1 MARLS
6 PLGLQ
11 RAPATE
17 PGRNVHWLLVVAAG
31 ALAVRVAYVLL
42 VLPDYSPVRDA
53 HHYHSI
59 AEAVGDGR
67 GLVHPFPFGTPHATA
82 WRPPLYPVLLGGLYA
97 VAGPKLGAAQ
107 ALNVGLGVGVVVLA
121 ALVARRLAGWRA
133 GVVAGALTAVFP
145 PLVFNDGVPLSEPLG
160 LLLLL
165 GTVLLLSDGRTA
177 LAGLSSGLLMLTRPS
192 AQFFTAAVAAWVLW
206 RFGWRKALV
215 YGALATVVVAPWL
228 VRNWVRMDSPVLVT
242 SNGFNLNAAYSPE
255 ARATQDFVDAVL
267 DPRLAGVRAGITN
280 AAELDSVLRRRA
292 LRSVREDP
300 AQVAKVAVRN
310 VRNLLELRP
319 SRNENAEKKDGRN
332 LQLRRLSLP
341 LVWVVL
347 AAGLAGLWSLRRQPG
362 VGPLAVAALVF
373 TGTSALSVFAP
384 RLRAPLELV
393 CCITASALV
402 ARWWQLRAVARETVP
417 AAA

>member
-6 PLGLQ
+6 SLGLQ
-11 RAPATE
+11 RAWATE
-17 PGRNVHWLLVVAAG
+17 PGRKVHWLLAVAAG

-42 VLPDYSPVRDA
+42 VLPDYSPASDA

-97 VAGPKLGAAQ
+97 VTGPKLGAAQ
-107 ALNVGLGVGVVVLA
+107 ALNVVLGVGVVVLA

-133 GVVAGALTAVFP
+133 GVVAGTLTAVFP

-160 LLLLL
+160 LVLLL
-165 GTVLLLSDGRTA
+165 GTVLLLGDGRTA
-177 LAGLSSGLLMLTRPS
+177 MAGLSSGLLMLTRPS

-206 RFGWRKALV
+206 RFGWRKVLV

-228 VRNWVRMDSPVLVT
+228 VRNWVRLDSPVLVT

-255 ARATQDFVDAVL
+255 ARAGQGFVDAVF
-267 DPRLAGVRAGITN
+267 DRRLADVRAGITN
-280 AAELDSVLRRRA
+280 EAELDSVLRRRA
-292 LRSVREDP
+292 IRSVREDP
-300 AQVAKVAVRN
+300 AQVARVAVRN
-310 VRNLLELRP
+310 LRDLLELRP
-319 SRNENAEKKDGRN
+319 SRNENADEKDGRD
-332 LQLRRLSLP
+332 LQLRRLALP

-347 AAGLAGLWSLRRQPG
+347 AAGLAGLWSLRRRPG
-362 VGPLAVAALVF
+362 VGPLAIAALVF
-373 TGTSALSVFAP
+373 TGTSVLSVFAP

-402 ARWWQLRAVARETVP
+402 ARWWQVRAAARETVP
-417 AAA
+417 SAA